1 MLIRFFLNKQDT
13 VYKIMPKFKG
23 LFSIPRK
30 NETIYLD
37 DQGPFVVKQVE
48 HSINKNL
55 QCIDIYI
62 EDATYEDMNYVTD

>member
-37 DQGPFVVKQVE
+37 DQGPFVVKQIE

-62 EDATYEDMNYVTD
+62 EDASYEDMNYVTD